1 MTKRSFKRAFKDSLP
16 IMAGY
21 LALGIGYGVLLQS
34 KGYSFWWAILMS
46 VTMFAGSGQYAGVDF
61 MASGASL
68 LTTAFMT
75 LIINC
80 RHFFYGVSL
89 LDKYRGTGIVK
100 PYLIFGLTDE
110 TYSITATT
118 TLEDDISPKKYYFF
132 LTALNHSYW
141 ITGCVLGAVL
151 GMIMP
156 FSGEGIDFAMTALF
170 IVIMTDQWLK
180 SKQHLPAVLGAGTT
194 VVCLVIFGAD
204 FLTRLIFLPVVAG
217 ISYEVLRAAASSDGW
232 LARAVRAPGLALQ
245 HLTTREPDLEMLEV
259 AIAAFNLAMDPPD
272 HEIILDTTG
281 KADSGNAEEDA

>member
-1 MTKRSFKRAFKDSLP
+1 
-16 IMAGY
+16 
-21 LALGIGYGVLLQS
+21 
-34 KGYSFWWAILMS
+34 MS

-89 LDKYRGTGIVK
+89 LDKYRGTGAFK

-118 TLEDDISPKKYYFF
+118 QLEDDVSPKHYYFF

-151 GMIMP
+151 GMFLP
-156 FSGEGIDFAMTALF
+156 FDSKGVDFAMTALF
-170 IVIMTDQWLK
+170 IVIMTEQWL
-180 SKQHLPAVLGAGTT
+180 SSREHLPAILGAATT
-194 VVCLVIFGAD
+194 AVCLVVFGAD
-204 FLTRLIFLPVVAG
+204 YFIVPSLFLKMTVYFL
-217 ISYEVLRAAASSDGW
+217 
-232 LARAVRAPGLALQ
+232 
-245 HLTTREPDLEMLEV
+245 RE
-259 AIAAFNLAMDPPD
+259 
-272 HEIILDTTG
+272 DT
-281 KADSGNAEEDA
+281 

>member
-1 MTKRSFKRAFKDSLP
+1 MTGKAFRKAFKDSLP

-34 KGYSFWWAILMS
+34 KGFSFWWAILMS

-61 MASGASL
+61 MAGGASL

-118 TLEDDISPKKYYFF
+118 VLEEGINKKKYYFF

-151 GMIMP
+151 GMFLP
-156 FSGEGIDFAMTALF
+156 FSSEGIDFAMTALF
-170 IVIMTDQWLK
+170 IVIMVEQWLTNK
-180 SKQHLPAVLGAGTT
+180 EHLPAILGVATT
-194 VVCLVIFGAD
+194 VICLVAFGAEY
-204 FLTRLIFLPVVAG
+204 FIIPSMALIAVELMLLRKRLERKDNKEG
-217 ISYEVLRAAASSDGW
+217 
-232 LARAVRAPGLALQ
+232 
-245 HLTTREPDLEMLEV
+245 
-259 AIAAFNLAMDPPD
+259 
-272 HEIILDTTG
+272 
-281 KADSGNAEEDA
+281 GNEH

>member
-1 MTKRSFKRAFKDSLP
+1 MTGKAFRKAFKDSLP

-34 KGYSFWWAILMS
+34 KGFSFWWAILMS

-61 MASGASL
+61 MAGGASL

-118 TLEDDISPKKYYFF
+118 VLEEGINKKKYYFF

-151 GMIMP
+151 GMFLP
-156 FSGEGIDFAMTALF
+156 FSSEGIDFAMTALF
-170 IVIMTDQWLK
+170 IVIMVEQWLTNK
-180 SKQHLPAVLGAGTT
+180 EHLPAILGVATT
-194 VVCLVIFGAD
+194 VICLVAFGAEY
-204 FLTRLIFLPVVAG
+204 FIIPSMALIAVELMLLRKRLEKTDNEEG
-217 ISYEVLRAAASSDGW
+217 EDG
-232 LARAVRAPGLALQ
+232 Q
-245 HLTTREPDLEMLEV
+245 
-259 AIAAFNLAMDPPD
+259 
-272 HEIILDTTG
+272 
-281 KADSGNAEEDA
+281 

>member
-1 MTKRSFKRAFKDSLP
+1 MIQSEDAEMTKRSFKRAFKDSLP

-156 FSGEGIDFAMTALF
+156 FSGEGIDFASTALF
-170 IVIMTDQWLK
+170 IVIMTEQWLR

-194 VVCLVIFGAD
+194 VVCLVIFGAEYFIVPAL
-204 FLTRLIFLPVVAG
+204 FLIALELMLLRKKLEKSA
-217 ISYEVLRAAASSDGW
+217 SEVESD
-232 LARAVRAPGLALQ
+232 
-245 HLTTREPDLEMLEV
+245 E
-259 AIAAFNLAMDPPD
+259 
-272 HEIILDTTG
+272 
-281 KADSGNAEEDA
+281 

>member
-1 MTKRSFKRAFKDSLP
+1 MTKKSFRRAFRDSLP

-89 LDKYRGTGIVK
+89 LEKYRGTGLVK

-118 TLEDDISPKKYYFF
+118 KLEDDINPKKYYFF

-151 GMIMP
+151 GMFLP
-156 FSGEGIDFAMTALF
+156 FPSTGIDFAMTALF
-170 IVIMTDQWLK
+170 IVIMTEQWLS
-180 SKQHLPAVLGAGTT
+180 SKQHLPAVLGVATT
-194 VVCLVIFGAD
+194 LICLVVFGAQYFIVPAL
-204 FLTRLIFLPVVAG
+204 FLIAAELMIFRKKLDIPE
-217 ISYEVLRAAASSDGW
+217 S
-232 LARAVRAPGLALQ
+232 
-245 HLTTREPDLEMLEV
+245 EV
-259 AIAAFNLAMDPPD
+259 A
-272 HEIILDTTG
+272 
-281 KADSGNAEEDA
+281 EDD

>member
-1 MTKRSFKRAFKDSLP
+1 MTGKAFRKAFKDSLP

-34 KGYSFWWAILMS
+34 KGFSFWWAILMS

-61 MASGASL
+61 MAGGASL

-118 TLEDDISPKKYYFF
+118 VLEEGINKKKYYFF

-151 GMIMP
+151 GMFLP
-156 FSGEGIDFAMTALF
+156 FSSEGIDFAMTALF
-170 IVIMTDQWLK
+170 IVIMVEQWLTNK
-180 SKQHLPAVLGAGTT
+180 EHLPAILGVATT
-194 VVCLVIFGAD
+194 VICLVAFGAEY
-204 FLTRLIFLPVVAG
+204 FIIPSMALIAVELMLMRKRLEKKDNKEG
-217 ISYEVLRAAASSDGW
+217 
-232 LARAVRAPGLALQ
+232 
-245 HLTTREPDLEMLEV
+245 
-259 AIAAFNLAMDPPD
+259 
-272 HEIILDTTG
+272 
-281 KADSGNAEEDA
+281 GNEH

>member
-1 MTKRSFKRAFKDSLP
+1 MIKKSFRRAFRDSLP

-75 LIINC
+75 LVINC

-89 LDKYRGTGIVK
+89 LDKYRGTGAVK

-118 TLEDDISPKKYYFF
+118 TLEEDISPKHYYFF

-151 GMIMP
+151 GMFLP
-156 FSGEGIDFAMTALF
+156 FDSKGVDFAMTALF
-170 IVIMTDQWLK
+170 IVIMTEQWL
-180 SKQHLPAVLGAGTT
+180 SSRQHLPAILGAATT
-194 VVCLVIFGAD
+194 AVCLAVFGAD
-204 FLTRLIFLPVVAG
+204 YFIVPSLFLIA
-217 ISYEVLRAAASSDGW
+217 
-232 LARAVRAPGLALQ
+232 
-245 HLTTREPDLEMLEV
+245 LEMVLFRKKLDKPEGEV
-259 AIAAFNLAMDPPD
+259 S
-272 HEIILDTTG
+272 
-281 KADSGNAEEDA
+281 ADD

>member
-1 MTKRSFKRAFKDSLP
+1 MKKRTFKRAFRDSLP

-34 KGYSFWWAILMS
+34 HGYSFWWAILMS
-46 VTMFAGSGQYAGVDF
+46 VTMFAGSGQYAGVEF

-80 RHFFYGVSL
+80 RHFFFGVSL

-110 TYSITATT
+110 TYSITATVKPG
-118 TLEDDISPKKYYFF
+118 DDVNHRLYYFF

-151 GMIMP
+151 GMFLP
-156 FSGEGIDFAMTALF
+156 FSSEGAGYAMTALF
-170 IVIMTDQWLK
+170 IVIMVEQWLD
-180 SKQHLPAVLGAGTT
+180 SKDHLPAILGAATT
-194 VVCLVIFGAD
+194 AVCLVIFGAQYFIVPSL
-204 FLTRLIFLPVVAG
+204 FLIAVEMV
-217 ISYEVLRAAASSDGW
+217 VLRRRLDK
-232 LARAVRAPGLALQ
+232 
-245 HLTTREPDLEMLEV
+245 TRDEV
-259 AIAAFNLAMDPPD
+259 KKDD
-272 HEIILDTTG
+272 
-281 KADSGNAEEDA
+281 

>member
-1 MTKRSFKRAFKDSLP
+1 MTGKAFRKAFKDSLP

-34 KGYSFWWAILMS
+34 KGFSFWWAILMS

-61 MASGASL
+61 MAGGASL

-118 TLEDDISPKKYYFF
+118 VLEEGINKKKYYFF

-151 GMIMP
+151 GMFLP
-156 FSGEGIDFAMTALF
+156 FSSEGIDFAMTALF
-170 IVIMTDQWLK
+170 IVIMVEQWLTNK
-180 SKQHLPAVLGAGTT
+180 EHLPAVLGVATT
-194 VVCLVIFGAD
+194 VVCLVAFGAEY
-204 FLTRLIFLPVVAG
+204 FIIPSMALIAIELMLLRKRLEKKDNKEG
-217 ISYEVLRAAASSDGW
+217 
-232 LARAVRAPGLALQ
+232 
-245 HLTTREPDLEMLEV
+245 
-259 AIAAFNLAMDPPD
+259 
-272 HEIILDTTG
+272 
-281 KADSGNAEEDA
+281 GNEH

>member
-1 MTKRSFKRAFKDSLP
+1 MTKSSFRKAFKDSLP

-21 LALGIGYGVLLQS
+21 LALGMGFGVLLQS
-34 KGYSFWWAILMS
+34 KGYSFWWAIFMS
-46 VTMFAGSGQYAGVDF
+46 ITMFAGSGQYAGADF

-118 TLEDDISPKKYYFF
+118 TLEDGIDPKKYYFF

-141 ITGCVLGAVL
+141 ITGCTLGAVL
-151 GMIMP
+151 GMFLP
-156 FSGEGIDFAMTALF
+156 FSSEGVDFAMTALF
-170 IVIMTDQWLK
+170 IVIMTEQWL
-180 SKQHLPAVLGAGTT
+180 SSENHLPAILGASTT
-194 VVCLVIFGAD
+194 VLCLVIFGAEY
-204 FLTRLIFLPVVAG
+204 FIVPSLCLISAEMVIFRKRLDKTTD
-217 ISYEVLRAAASSDGW
+217 EVDNN
-232 LARAVRAPGLALQ
+232 
-245 HLTTREPDLEMLEV
+245 E
-259 AIAAFNLAMDPPD
+259 
-272 HEIILDTTG
+272 
-281 KADSGNAEEDA
+281 

>member
-1 MTKRSFKRAFKDSLP
+1 MTGKAFRKAFKDSLP

-34 KGYSFWWAILMS
+34 KGFSFWWAILMS

-61 MASGASL
+61 MAGGASL

-118 TLEDDISPKKYYFF
+118 VLEEGINKKKYYFF

-151 GMIMP
+151 GMFLP
-156 FSGEGIDFAMTALF
+156 FSSEGIDFAMTALF
-170 IVIMTDQWLK
+170 IVIMVEQWLTNK
-180 SKQHLPAVLGAGTT
+180 EHLPAILGVATT
-194 VVCLVIFGAD
+194 VICLVVFGAEY
-204 FLTRLIFLPVVAG
+204 FIIPSMALIAVELMLLRKRLERKDNKEG
-217 ISYEVLRAAASSDGW
+217 
-232 LARAVRAPGLALQ
+232 
-245 HLTTREPDLEMLEV
+245 
-259 AIAAFNLAMDPPD
+259 
-272 HEIILDTTG
+272 
-281 KADSGNAEEDA
+281 GNEH

>member
-1 MTKRSFKRAFKDSLP
+1 MTKKSFKRAFRDSLP

-46 VTMFAGSGQYAGVDF
+46 VTMFAGSRHYAGVDF

-68 LTTAFMT
+68 LTTGFMT

-89 LDKYRGTGIVK
+89 LEKYRGTGAAK

-118 TLEDDISPKKYYFF
+118 VLEDDVNPKRYYLF

-151 GMIMP
+151 GMFLP
-156 FSGEGIDFAMTALF
+156 FSSEGIDFAMTALF
-170 IVIMTDQWLK
+170 IVIMVEQWLS
-180 SKQHLPAVLGAGTT
+180 SKEHLPAILGVATT
-194 VVCLVIFGAD
+194 VVCLLVFGAEYFIVPAL
-204 FLTRLIFLPVVAG
+204 FL
-217 ISYEVLRAAASSDGW
+217 
-232 LARAVRAPGLALQ
+232 
-245 HLTTREPDLEMLEV
+245 
-259 AIAAFNLAMDPPD
+259 IAAELMLFRKKLNKPESEAP
-272 HEIILDTTG
+272 H
-281 KADSGNAEEDA
+281 AD